1 MKEVRV
7 LLGSELNGLGM
18 TIKQLIDQNLVNPKI
33 RDKAKKLK
41 GSLVIREAETGI
53 AVTIF
58 FRKGEL
64 QIQNDIIEKP
74 SAHLEAGFDSL
85 AEISSGEVGP
95 IKALLT
101 RRIKAGGNLLKLLK
115 MSQVLICKEESQ
127 R

>member
-1 MKEVRV
+1 MKEVCV
-7 LLGSELNGLGM
+7 LGSELNGLGM

-33 RDKAKKLK
+33 WDKAKNLK
-41 GSLVIREAETGI
+41 GSLVIREADTGV

-64 QIQNDIIEKP
+64 QIQNDAIEKP
-74 SAHLEAGFDSL
+74 SAYLEAGFDSL

-95 IKALLT
+95 IRALLT

-115 MSQVLICKEESQ
+115 ISQVLICKEESQ